1 MSDIQMNK
9 EDLTLEAIE
18 PELCATCQERT
29 ATHYLQIDLRA
40 VGSTTQLGGDLFC
53 QPCGEEE
60 LETLKGSMPDPL
72 NEEGTF

>member
-9 EDLTLEAIE
+9 GDVTLEMIE
-18 PELCATCQERT
+18 PELCANCQEHT

-53 QPCGEEE
+53 QQCGEEE
-60 LETLKGSMPDPL
+60 LETIKASMPEPL